1 MTDVDAA
8 FLRLVDGAQT
18 RFSDT
23 CRSAE
28 DIVRIINDEYKTTTT
43 TTTTTPQFTQRC
55 YWTKI

>member
-8 FLRLVDGAQT
+8 FLRLVDGAQS
-18 RFSDT
+18 RFRDT

-28 DIVRIINDEYKTTTT
+28 DIVRILKYEYK
-43 TTTTTPQFTQRC
+43 TTTTPQFTQRC